1 MIDAFLFVTDKGLDH
16 YLFWYLIFFAKLKLS
31 IITDDY
37 FGGHGPKFVT
47 IMDDINAK
55 ANTNITLAHDLND
68 EVEYQNL
75 NKQKQ

>member
-1 MIDAFLFVTDKGLDH
+1 
-16 YLFWYLIFFAKLKLS
+16 LIFNTFPKLKLS

-37 FGGHGPKFVT
+37 FGGHGPKFVS
-47 IMDDINAK
+47 IMDGINAK

-75 NKQKQ
+75 NKQKQNQMNKHKIKESKIKSLIM